1 MKKNSLQQA
10 YQKMIDWNSY
20 RLEQNTESLKK
31 LIELLPQLSE
41 EDQADPVYQADIDDL
56 LSLKIIY
63 ETGIRN
69 FESKI
74 DKYNELLDEMT
85 KP

>member
-1 MKKNSLQQA
+1 
-10 YQKMIDWNSY
+10 MIDWNTY
-20 RLEQNTESLKK
+20 RLEQNTESLNK
-31 LIELLPQLSE
+31 LIVLLPELTE

-74 DKYNELLDEMT
+74 DKYTELLEEM
-85 KP
+85 KGS

>member
-1 MKKNSLQQA
+1 
-10 YQKMIDWNSY
+10 MIDWNRY

-31 LIELLPQLSE
+31 LIALLPKLTE

-69 FESKI
+69 FEGKI
-74 DKYNELLDEMT
+74 DKYTELLEEME
-85 KP
+85 KS

>member
-10 YQKMIDWNSY
+10 YQKMIDWNNY
-20 RLEQNTESLKK
+20 RLEQNTESLNK
-31 LIELLPQLSE
+31 LITLISELTD
-41 EDQADPVYQADIDDL
+41 EDQADPVYEADIDDL

-74 DKYNELLDEMT
+74 DKYNELLTELEG
-85 KP
+85 

>member
-10 YQKMIDWNSY
+10 YQKMIDWNNY
-20 RLEQNTESLKK
+20 RLEQNTESLNK
-31 LIELLPQLSE
+31 LITLISELTD
-41 EDQADPVYQADIDDL
+41 EDQADPVYDADIDDL

-74 DKYNELLDEMT
+74 DKYNELLNELEG
-85 KP
+85 

>member
-1 MKKNSLQQA
+1 
-10 YQKMIDWNSY
+10 MIDWNKY
-20 RLEQNTESLKK
+20 RLEQNTESLTK
-31 LIELLPQLSE
+31 LIALLPELPE
-41 EDQADPVYQADIDDL
+41 PDQADPVYQADIDDL

-74 DKYNELLDEMT
+74 DKYSELLDEL
-85 KP
+85 KES